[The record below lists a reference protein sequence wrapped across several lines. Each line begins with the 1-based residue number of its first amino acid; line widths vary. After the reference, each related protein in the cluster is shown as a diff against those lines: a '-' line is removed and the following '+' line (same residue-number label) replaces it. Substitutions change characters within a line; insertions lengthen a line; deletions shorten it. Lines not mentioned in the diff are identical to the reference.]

1 MEERKEIVYSKF
13 ILSFNIIRIQHRLSL
28 LYAMFQ
34 NLSLDK
40 LQQDIVVH
48 SFLEI
53 CRSVVNIGSALAI
66 SRIMYDREAII
77 SLVDIGI
84 MSEQDAEI
92 FLEMLSFRDLY
103 FADSIEFTNTK
114 LEQFCLNSADEFD
127 RFVFKIQE
135 LVGNYSL
142 PKSDIERIT

>member
-1 MEERKEIVYSKF
+1 MRESREIFYNKF
-13 ILSFNIIRIQHRLSL
+13 ILDFNIKRIQHRLDL

-40 LQQDIVVH
+40 LQQDVVVH

-53 CRSVVNIGSALAI
+53 CRSVVNIGAELAS
-66 SRIMYDREAII
+66 SRILCDHEAII
-77 SLVDIGI
+77 SLVDIGA

-92 FLEMLSFRDLY
+92 FLEMLSFRDMYL
-103 FADSIEFTNTK
+103 ADSIEFTNTN
-114 LEQFCLNSADEFD
+114 LEQFFLNSADEFD

-135 LVGNYSL
+135 LA
-142 PKSDIERIT
+142 